1 MTDVPFFQGT
11 SQQQHMKTLM
21 TGKQSL
27 FKKKWK
33 TFNDHVEKYN
43 TSYPRNE
50 PLVTYTLDQMKGL
63 PLDHSFWDF
72 GHLTHPD
79 EKWAVDKETQRGI
92 EAYRLLC
99 RCKEELRRISQ
110 EIRRVIKWSLI
121 TGGKIQ
127 DVLELCET
135 GQYIS

>member
-1 MTDVPFFQGT
+1 
-11 SQQQHMKTLM
+11 MKTLM
-21 TGKQSL
+21 NGKQSL

-33 TFNDHVEKYN
+33 NFNDHVERYN
-43 TSYPRNE
+43 TSYPSNE

-63 PLDHSFWDF
+63 SIDDSFWDF

-79 EKWAVDKETQRGI
+79 ENWAVDKETQRGI

-99 RCKEELRRISQ
+99 RCEEELRRISR
-110 EIRRVIKWSLI
+110 EIRRVLKWSLV

-127 DVLELCET
+127 EVFELCKT
-135 GQYIS
+135 GEYISW